1 MRAIGMLCKA
11 PRPGFAKTRLAA
23 VLGDARAAELAAAFL
38 RDSAALAASLGPAT
52 AFYAPDDA
60 RAEIAALIP
69 PGMALASQPAGD
81 LGVRIIAAFAAL
93 GTPALVMGTDSPDLP
108 PALLHQAWDALATH
122 DAAFIPAEDG
132 GYCAVALRAPAPA
145 LFTAIP
151 WSCPDTLH
159 ATLRAG
165 RGLRIHLTAPWHD
178 VDEAN
183 DLARI
188 DTTRAPATRV
198 ALCACGSGAAGC

>member
-38 RDSAALAASLGPAT
+38 RDSAALAASLGMAT

-60 RAEIAALIP
+60 RSEIALLLP
-69 PGMALASQPAGD
+69 PGMAMVPQPAGD
-81 LGVRIIAAFAAL
+81 LGARIIAAFQAL

-108 PALLHQAWDALATH
+108 PLLLREAWDALATH
-122 DAAFIPAEDG
+122 DAAFIPASDG
-132 GYCAVALRAPAPA
+132 GYCAVALRKPAPE

-151 WSCPDTLH
+151 WSSDDTLA

-178 VDEAN
+178 VDEAA
-183 DLARI
+183 DLGRI
-188 DTTRAPATRV
+188 ATDRAPATRA
-198 ALCACGSGAAGC
+198 ALSACGQGGAAC